1 MKIRK
6 FAESDY
12 QNLYET
18 ISDPDVMR
26 FIEAPYSEENTR
38 KFLQTAGLCENPL
51 IYAVENDQGNY
62 VGYVIYHDY
71 DNGNKEI
78 GWILKRAEWDK
89 GYAKALTRLLI
100 KKTGHEGKGVVIECA
115 PEQDITKHIATSLG
129 FTYQGITDGCCV
141 YMLNGEDE

>member
-78 GWILKRAEWDK
+78 GWILKRAE
-89 GYAKALTRLLI
+89 
-100 KKTGHEGKGVVIECA
+100 
-115 PEQDITKHIATSLG
+115 
-129 FTYQGITDGCCV
+129 
-141 YMLNGEDE
+141 